1 MKTIRSLSMAAAGLS
16 LGLAAGPVLAQG
28 TTPFKLGTFQQNGR
42 EFTGLVL
49 NDTKVVDIA
58 QANVAYQ
65 QRNAG
70 AAAVT
75 FPADMKQL
83 IAGYDAG
90 LGARLAQIA
99 AAEVAAG
106 AAPYVHRVDG
116 VAILPPVR
124 PAVILNGGAN
134 YPEHLAGIQARNAA
148 VAGAG
153 PGGASAAAA
162 PPAPPASKSM
172 PGIWTR
178 PPGDVRPDNPYL
190 FLKSPAV
197 VVGANDDVVLPFGR
211 EQLDFEC
218 EFAVVIGKRSRRVP
232 VANAADH
239 IFGYTIE
246 FDVSDRGGRN
256 DRKMGGGPDWL
267 VQKNHDTF
275 GPIGPYIVPKA
286 FMPKPMDTRHFFT
299 LNGELMQ
306 DSNTSRMAHNIYE
319 LLSYA
324 SGVMTLNPGD
334 IIAAGSPSGTNIE
347 RVEQRWMRAGDE
359 GVCTIEGIGV
369 QRHRIVAEK

>member
-1 MKTIRSLSMAAAGLS
+1 MKTIRSISVAAAGLS
-16 LGLAAGPVLAQG
+16 LWLAAGPALAQG
-28 TTPFKLGTFQQNGR
+28 TTPFKLGTFQQGGR
-42 EFTGLVL
+42 EFLGLVL

-65 QRNAG
+65 RRNAK
-70 AAAVT
+70 APKVT

-90 LGARLAQIA
+90 LGSRLAQIA
-99 AAEVAAG
+99 TAEVAAA
-106 AAPYVHRVDG
+106 AAPYAHAVDG
-116 VAILPPVR
+116 VKILPPVR

-153 PGGASAAAA
+153 QGAPAGAA

-178 PPGDVRPDNPYL
+178 PPGDARPDNPYL

-197 VVGANDDVVLPFGR
+197 VVGANDDVVVPRGR
-211 EQLDFEC
+211 EQIDFEC
-218 EFAVVIGKRSRRVP
+218 EFAVVIGKRSRS
-232 VANAADH
+232 VAVADAADH

-286 FMPKPMDTRHFFT
+286 FLSKPMDTRHYFT

-334 IIAAGSPSGTNIE
+334 IIASGSPSGTNIE
-347 RVEQRWMRAGDE
+347 RMEQRWMRPGDE
-359 GVCTIEGIGV
+359 AVCTIDGIGV